1 MNQRGFTLIELVV
14 VIGILGILAAIAI
27 PTYSN
32 YRISAYRAS
41 AKTELLNGAQ
51 NMERLMTRTSSY
63 ATATVGVGANNQ
75 VQQWTTGK
83 KYQLSLPDSDLTA
96 TTYTIRATPQF
107 TDSKCGYLEVKQTGA
122 KTSEISGNCW

>member
-41 AKTELLNGAQ
+41 AKTDLLNGAQ
-51 NMERLMTRTSSY
+51 NLERLMTRTNSY
-63 ATATVGVGANNQ
+63 ATATVGVGANDQ
-75 VQQWTTGK
+75 VQQWTTGN
-83 KYQLSLPDSDLTA
+83 KYQLSLPVLTA
-96 TTYTIRATPQF
+96 TTYTVRATPQF
-107 TDSKCGYLEVKQTGA
+107 TDSKCGYLEVTQTGA